1 MDDLDERNERN
12 QSDDS
17 AGDDCE
23 TNDAISE
30 DEAKLDTVPEES
42 DDDKDEETFI
52 GKIIVSEA
60 ITGELQA
67 NLC

>member
-23 TNDAISE
+23 TNDEISE
-30 DEAKLDTVPEES
+30 DEAKLDPVPEETGEES
-42 DDDKDEETFI
+42 DDDKDKETFI

-60 ITGELQA
+60 ITGEL
-67 NLC
+67 

>member
-1 MDDLDERNERN
+1 MNDLDERNERN

-17 AGDDCE
+17 AGYDCE

-30 DEAKLDTVPEES
+30 DEAKLDPVPEETGEES

-60 ITGELQA
+60 ITGEL
-67 NLC
+67 

>member
-1 MDDLDERNERN
+1 MDDLDERN
-12 QSDDS
+12 QSDHS

-23 TNDAISE
+23 TNDANSE
-30 DEAKLDTVPEES
+30 DEATLDPVPEETGEES

-60 ITGELQA
+60 ITGEL
-67 NLC
+67 

>member
-17 AGDDCE
+17 ADDCE

-60 ITGELQA
+60 ITGVL
-67 NLC
+67 